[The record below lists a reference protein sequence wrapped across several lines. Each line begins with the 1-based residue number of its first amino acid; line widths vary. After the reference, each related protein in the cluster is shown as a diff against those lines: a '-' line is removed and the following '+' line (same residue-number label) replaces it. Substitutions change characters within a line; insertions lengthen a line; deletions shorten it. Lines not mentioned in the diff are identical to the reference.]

1 MRPHPRRARTN
12 PNSPRAWGTSDRN
25 GMINNHQNLV
35 WQWDWAGQ
43 TMINKR
49 ILVNPDELDKP
60 QRQLGTIVLS
70 PDPLPVMNARV
81 EPYAIDELWSVMM
94 EGSNEHGSIPVY
106 LESSSQP
113 SDNAQ
118 ITISLELSTIDAD

>member
-70 PDPLPVMNARV
+70 PDPLPIMNARV

-106 LESSSQP
+106 LEASSQP